1 MLAGWRGGGGGE
13 ERLAGAVRLCFS
25 VLMTHLTVHREK
37 ALRQR
42 WGVTVCV
49 CVRAC
54 ASASLL
60 LVFLVQCIH
69 VKRTFSVNSS
79 LFGARVINHSV
90 TAVVVLGAFVQ
101 VWLLW
106 EQLPSPT
113 NQLWFC
119 CAERSGQANGRTQ
132 ERRAA
137 PCVLFTCLEKKGK
150 KDEDFSV
157 LIVHTCTCVCLCE
170 HAGFGVCERVSA
182 RRTIRDVSS
191 GFSCEKGNDGDG
203 SSVEMQRRGMPVC
216 NQSAAVECAWKCSGL
231 QTAAQPLTHCCVSAS
246 PLTHYHW
253 FPYTLP
259 AVCMC
264 ACENKR
270 QREIERSFGNVSV
283 CVLSSFPI
291 I

>member
-1 MLAGWRGGGGGE
+1 MEGHKKE
-13 ERLAGAVRLCFS
+13 
-25 VLMTHLTVHREK
+25 
-37 ALRQR
+37 
-42 WGVTVCV
+42 
-49 CVRAC
+49 
-54 ASASLL
+54 
-60 LVFLVQCIH
+60 
-69 VKRTFSVNSS
+69 
-79 LFGARVINHSV
+79 
-90 TAVVVLGAFVQ
+90 
-101 VWLLW
+101 
-106 EQLPSPT
+106 
-113 NQLWFC
+113 
-119 CAERSGQANGRTQ
+119 GQ
-132 ERRAA
+132 
-137 PCVLFTCLEKKGK
+137 PCVSYLLAWKKKKRK

-170 HAGFGVCERVSA
+170 HAGFGVRERVSV